1 MLSGKIVRIRWVKYY
16 PSAHNHV
23 AIGDLIHET
32 PHYLTLL
39 CKVYH
44 FGRGVGTKTAFL
56 VPNCNVG
63 GIVEGDKAVR
73 SIPWSQIEVINELPA
88 STDWDVRARV
98 YESGLCVLDNAHK
111 TVITRAMNARPG

>member
-1 MLSGKIVRIRWVKYY
+1 MNRVGFQSLVIS
-16 PSAHNHV
+16 
-23 AIGDLIHET
+23 T

-63 GIVEGDKAVR
+63 GLVEGDKAVR

-98 YESGLCVLDNAHK
+98 YESGLCVLDNENK